1 MKNLF
6 CALFFILFTANISA
20 QKSIYP
26 ISSIP
31 DSLTQNANAVLRL
44 DQMDIVIASQRSMNI
59 KTQRIVSVLNEKGL
73 KDIDAFSHYDKTTSV
88 KNIEAVVYDALGNE
102 IKKIKRKD
110 FRDQSAVSGSTLFS
124 DNRVLYLDYTPISYP
139 FTIVFTCETET
150 SNTAF
155 IPQWYFIGNYYV
167 SIEKC
172 ILNITFPKGLG
183 FKKKE
188 FRFDNF
194 NIKKTADTD
203 TNLSYIA
210 THIPAQKQ
218 EDLSPSPS
226 DLFPKVMMGL
236 ENFHLEGVDGNA
248 TTWEAFGKWYGD
260 KILTGTTVLP
270 EETKNKIKALV
281 GDEKDTV
288 KKAKIIYDY
297 VQKKS
302 RYVNIAVGIGGWKPM
317 LANDVD
323 RLGYGDCKALSNYT
337 KALLQVVDV
346 PSYNTILYGDRYK
359 ADIQSDFVSMQGNH
373 MILAI
378 PNKDNY
384 IWLECTSQDDPFGYQ
399 GTFTDDRD
407 VLVVKPE
414 GGEIVRTKI
423 YDDRGNIQ
431 EGKGTYTI
439 DGAGNFSGTL
449 KIASQGSQ
457 YASKSRVETMQPNEK
472 EEHYKEYWDNIN
484 NLKLGKITFTNDKE
498 NIRFTEDVQLSAA
511 NYGTLTGNKMIF
523 VVDAFNQFT
532 GNIKRVRN
540 RKNPFQ
546 IQRGYFDTDEIE
558 INLPDGYSIEFLP
571 ENYEL
576 KGKFGEYKTEI
587 IKKDNNK
594 LTYKRSMFLNKGK
607 YSNKEYDEYR
617 LFMEQVS
624 RNDNA
629 KIVLTKKLT
638 IVN

>member
-1 MKNLF
+1 MKDLF
-6 CALFFILFTANISA
+6 CALFFFSVIINSSA
-20 QKSIYP
+20 QKSDYSVLLIT
-26 ISSIP
+26 
-31 DSLTQNANAVLRL
+31 DSLKQNANAVVRL
-44 DQMDIVIASQRSMNI
+44 DQMDINIASQRSMNI

-73 KDIDAFSHYDKTTSV
+73 NDIDAYHHYDKTTSI
-88 KNIEAVVYDALGNE
+88 KNIEAVVYDAMGSE
-102 IKKIKRKD
+102 IKKLKRKD
-110 FRDQSAVSGSTLFS
+110 FRDESAVSGSTLFS

-139 FTIVFTCETET
+139 FTIVYTCEVET

-155 IPQWYFIGNYYV
+155 IPQWYFIGGYYLSV
-167 SIEKC
+167 EKS
-172 ILNITFPKGLG
+172 ILNVTFPKELG

-188 FRFDNF
+188 FRFSDF
-194 NIKKTADTD
+194 NIKKTSETD
-203 TNLSYIA
+203 TGLSYTAANIV
-210 THIPAQKQ
+210 AQKQ
-218 EDLSPSPS
+218 EDMSPSYG
-226 DLFPKVMMGL
+226 DLFPKVLMGL
-236 ENFHLEGVDGNA
+236 ENFHLEGVDGKA
-248 TTWEAFGKWYGD
+248 TTWEAFGKWYGE
-260 KILTGTTVLP
+260 KILNGTTILP
-270 EETKNKIKALV
+270 EETKVKIKALV
-281 GDEKDTV
+281 GDEKDPV

-317 LANDVD
+317 LASDVD

-359 ADIQSDFVSMQGNH
+359 SDIQSDFVSMQGNH

-378 PNKDNY
+378 PNNNNY
-384 IWLECTSQDDPFGYQ
+384 IWLECTSQVDPFGYQ

-414 GGEIVRTKI
+414 GGEIIRTKI
-423 YDDRGNIQ
+423 YEDKGNTQ

-439 DGAGNFSGTL
+439 DENGNFSGSL

-457 YASKSRVETMQPNEK
+457 YSLKSRVETMQPNEK

-498 NIRFTEDVQLSAA
+498 NTCFTENVQISAS
-511 NYGTLTGNKMIF
+511 NYGVISGNKMIF
-523 VVDAFNQFT
+523 VVDAFNQYT
-532 GNIKRVRN
+532 GNVKRIRN

-546 IQRGYFDTDEIE
+546 IQRGYLDTDEIE
-558 INLPDGYSIEFLP
+558 ISLPAGYSIEFLP
-571 ENYEL
+571 SNYEL
-576 KGKFGEYKTEI
+576 KGKFGEYKTEL
-587 IKKDNNK
+587 IKKENNK
-594 LTYKRSMFLNKGK
+594 LTYKRLMFLNKGK

-617 LFMEQVS
+617 VFMEQIS

-629 KIVLTKKLT
+629 KIILVKS
-638 IVN
+638 

>member
-88 KNIEAVVYDALGNE
+88 KNIEAIVYDALGNE

-139 FTIVFTCETET
+139 FTIAFTCETET

-194 NIKKTADTD
+194 NIKKTAYTD

-270 EETKNKIKALV
+270 EETKAKIKALV
-281 GDEKDTV
+281 GDEKDPV

-378 PNKDNY
+378 PNKDSY

-431 EGKGTYTI
+431 DGKGTYTI
-439 DGAGNFSGTL
+439 DGSGNFSGTL

-523 VVDAFNQFT
+523 VVDAFNQYT

-571 ENYEL
+571 QNYEL

-629 KIVLTKKLT
+629 KIVLTK
-638 IVN
+638 N

>member
-6 CALFFILFTANISA
+6 CALFFVIITANSFA
-20 QKSIYP
+20 QKSDYSILK
-26 ISSIP
+26 IS
-31 DSLTQNANAVLRL
+31 DSLKENANAVLRL

-59 KTQRIVSVLNEKGL
+59 KVQRVVSVLNNKGL
-73 KDIDAFSHYDKTTSV
+73 NDIDAFQHYDKTTSI
-88 KNIEAVVYDALGNE
+88 KSIEAVVYDAFGNE

-110 FRDQSAVSGSTLFS
+110 FKDQSAVSGSTLFS

-139 FTIVFTCETET
+139 FTIVYTSEVET

-155 IPQWYFIGNYYV
+155 IPQWYFLGGYYLSV
-167 SIEKC
+167 EKC
-172 ILNITFPKGLG
+172 ALNVTFPKELG

-188 FRFDNF
+188 FRFSDF
-194 NIKKTADTD
+194 NITKTVDTD
-203 TNLSYIA
+203 TKLSYTAVNIL
-210 THIPAQKQ
+210 AQKQ
-218 EDLSPSPS
+218 EDLSPSQT

-236 ENFHLEGVDGNA
+236 EHFHLEGVDGTA
-248 TTWEAFGKWYGD
+248 TTWEAFGKWYGE
-260 KILTGTTVLP
+260 KILTGTTTLP
-270 EETKNKIKALV
+270 EETKTKIKALV
-281 GDEKDTV
+281 GNEKDPV
-288 KKAKIIYDY
+288 KKAKIIYEY

-317 LANDVD
+317 LATDVD

-337 KALLQVVDV
+337 KALLQAVDV

-359 ADIQSDFVSMQGNH
+359 SDIQSDFVSMQGNH
-373 MILAI
+373 MILAV
-378 PNKDNY
+378 PNGNNY

-399 GTFTDDRD
+399 GTFTDDRN

-423 YDDRGNIQ
+423 YDDKGNTQ
-431 EGKGTYTI
+431 TGKGTYTI
-439 DGAGNFSGTL
+439 DENGNFSGTL

-457 YASKSRVETMQPNEK
+457 YAAKSRVENLQPNEK

-498 NIRFTEDVQLSAA
+498 NILFTEDVQLSAS
-511 NYGTLTGNKMIF
+511 NYGAVSGNKMIF
-523 VVDAFNQFT
+523 VVDAFNQYT
-532 GNIKRVRN
+532 GNVKRIRN

-546 IQRGYFDTDEIE
+546 IQRGYLDTDEIE
-558 INLPDGYSIEFLP
+558 INLPAGFSVEFLP
-571 ENYEL
+571 QNYEL

-587 IKKDNNK
+587 LKKENNK
-594 LTYKRSMFLNKGK
+594 ITYKRSMFLNKGK

-629 KIVLTKKLT
+629 KIILTK
-638 IVN
+638 N

>member
-6 CALFFILFTANISA
+6 CALFFVIITPNSFA
-20 QKSIYP
+20 QKSDYSILK
-26 ISSIP
+26 IS
-31 DSLTQNANAVLRL
+31 DSLKENANAVLRL

-59 KTQRIVSVLNEKGL
+59 KVQRVVSVLNNKGL
-73 KDIDAFSHYDKTTSV
+73 NDIDAFQHYDKTTSI
-88 KNIEAVVYDALGNE
+88 KSIEAVVYDAFGNE

-110 FRDQSAVSGSTLFS
+110 FKDQSAVSGSTLFS

-139 FTIVFTCETET
+139 FTIVYTSEVET

-155 IPQWYFIGNYYV
+155 IPQWYFLGGYYLSV
-167 SIEKC
+167 EKC
-172 ILNITFPKGLG
+172 ALNVTFPKELG

-188 FRFDNF
+188 FRFSDF
-194 NIKKTADTD
+194 NITKTVDTD
-203 TNLSYIA
+203 TKLSYTAVNIL
-210 THIPAQKQ
+210 AQKQ
-218 EDLSPSPS
+218 EDLSPSQT

-236 ENFHLEGVDGNA
+236 EHFHLEGVDGTA
-248 TTWEAFGKWYGD
+248 TTWEAFGKWYGE
-260 KILTGTTVLP
+260 KILTGTTTLP
-270 EETKNKIKALV
+270 EETKTKIKALV
-281 GDEKDTV
+281 GNEKDPV

-317 LANDVD
+317 LATDVD

-337 KALLQVVDV
+337 KALLQAVDV

-359 ADIQSDFVSMQGNH
+359 SDIQSDFVSMQGNH
-373 MILAI
+373 MILAV
-378 PNKDNY
+378 PDKDNY

-399 GTFTDDRD
+399 GTFTDDRN

-423 YDDRGNIQ
+423 YDDKGNTQ
-431 EGKGTYTI
+431 TGKGTYTI
-439 DGAGNFSGTL
+439 DENGNFSGTL

-457 YASKSRVETMQPNEK
+457 YAAKSRVENLQPNEK

-498 NIRFTEDVQLSAA
+498 NILFTEDVQLSAS
-511 NYGTLTGNKMIF
+511 NYGAVSGNKMIF
-523 VVDAFNQFT
+523 VVDAFNQYT
-532 GNIKRVRN
+532 GNVKRIRN

-546 IQRGYFDTDEIE
+546 IQRGYLDTDEIE
-558 INLPDGYSIEFLP
+558 INLPAGFSVEFLP
-571 ENYEL
+571 QNYEL

-587 IKKDNNK
+587 LKKENNK
-594 LTYKRSMFLNKGK
+594 ITYKRSMFLNKGK

-629 KIVLTKKLT
+629 KIILTK
-638 IVN
+638 N